1 MSHGVF
7 IYMLYLFVF
16 QPKASALKPRPLPP
30 RPSSA
35 ESTPQLRGG
44 GKVTDNDSSSS
55 SVASSKDDVSK
66 SVGDT
71 PRVGGALG

>member
-1 MSHGVF
+1 VLIRF
-7 IYMLYLFVF
+7 TIICYF
-16 QPKASALKPRPLPP
+16 QPKSALKPRPLPP

-35 ESTPQLRGG
+35 ESTPQIRAA
-44 GKVTDNDSSSS
+44 KVTDDSSSS

-71 PRVGGALG
+71 PQVGCARG